1 MSKLQSQLDA
11 SETLYEPSREWLRL
25 ALHLAR
31 LTDPTKARLQLLRA
45 GISGDDCDMPCGRS
59 VVG

>member
-31 LTDPTKARLQLLRA
+31 LNDPTKARPQPLRA
-45 GISGDDCDMPCGRS
+45 RIFGDDGDMPFGRS
-59 VVG
+59 VVA